1 MQKVE
6 PQFRQDP
13 RWVQPRGPGQSRP
26 VHPAVAELRAP
37 GGQASTAAAARA
49 LLTRPATWL
58 AAVLAAP
65 LAFLATLWLTSPKP
79 PSPWVATLAN
89 ATVSDSTSLMAT
101 VQTAG
106 LRGTS
111 DVKGAIEEMSRVDGE
126 RVLIR
131 GWATDATSSVS
142 PLTVI
147 AFAGRAH
154 VLAVVNEISSDAAH
168 FAGLSGATATTTSF
182 NGTVACKRGE
192 KLIVVAVTAERK
204 YSQFRSLVCP

>member
-1 MQKVE
+1 MQKAE
-6 PQFRQDP
+6 PQFRPDP
-13 RWVQPRGPGQSRP
+13 RWVQPRGPSQSRP

-37 GGQASTAAAARA
+37 GGRAPTAAAARA

-65 LAFLATLWLTSPKP
+65 LAFLVTLWLTSPEP
-79 PSPWVATLAN
+79 PYPWVATLAN
-89 ATVSDSTSLMAT
+89 ATVSDTTGLMAA

-131 GWATDATSSVS
+131 GWAADATSSAS

-147 AFAGRAH
+147 AFAGSAH
-154 VLAVVNEISSDAAH
+154 VLTPANATSSDTAH
-168 FAGLSGATATTTSF
+168 FAGLSGIATTTSF
-182 NGTVACKRGE
+182 NGTFACKRGE